1 MTFSQRFRVPAPKLI
16 CNNGALSAK
25 SQVSSNSQLPLAA
38 RNRSWTLS
46 NLFTLAWMHLRFL
59 TRRQYTNEY
68 FLTTTCITC
77 VVKPHKSYK
86 WHISMDIEAIH
97 CRPVTPHKSSGYDYQ
112 LPSLFKGGKSPEPLQ
127 PMNDLW
133 KVIKQ
138 IQANSAPPSTYLK
151 KKKQAEP
158 GSARRQT
165 GHNKSPI
172 FKCKASCHVSRK
184 SPEVKV
190 RSPNSPPWWS
200 LPPLPWRYQG
210 HVNTSTRLCCHLWY
224 LRFVMYVLERCRYII
239 CVCMTCTMYLVLI
252 YMKCRDMQNV
262 LWYMIL

>member
-151 KKKQAEP
+151 KKNKLSLGAQEDKP
-158 GSARRQT
+158 DITKARYLNVRLHVMCPESHPRSRSGPRT
-165 GHNKSPI
+165 LHLGGRFHHCLGGI
-172 FKCKASCHVSRK
+172 KAMWTLQHGFVVICDI
-184 SPEVKV
+184 
-190 RSPNSPPWWS
+190 WD
-200 LPPLPWRYQG
+200 
-210 HVNTSTRLCCHLWY
+210 LWC
-224 LRFVMYVLERCRYII
+224 MY
-239 CVCMTCTMYLVLI
+239 
-252 YMKCRDMQNV
+252 
-262 LWYMIL
+262 